1 MLTESHH
8 SLIYA
13 LYFAPRGKQRLLTLG
28 MELAQRYL
36 SPMDRLVGFIGDA
49 GAGKSLLIKGMF
61 PGLELT
67 NDDDGVNVR
76 PLPLLSVT
84 DDSFFSAHTFH
95 VDIRF
100 EQAFTQPHVLAT
112 AIRAAVDK
120 GKRVVVEHFDLI
132 YPFLGL
138 NAEILIGIGEEVVV
152 TRPNVFGPR
161 PRDIAEVVF
170 SSIRFRKMVHT
181 AEDLTAL
188 VIEREYGHRH
198 PIAHGDVRRGFVLL
212 FTDPPEIDIA
222 KIETLVQRYIADG
235 TEISFA
241 DDNHIRIGGEE
252 RFHCT
257 GPRIHVHN
265 AAEIENFRLLP
276 ELLYDPIARTWSL
289 VGKVGDENPDGY
301 EEAIRL

>member
-1 MLTESHH
+1 MLTVSHQ

-76 PLPLLSVT
+76 PLPLLSVD
-84 DDSFFSAHTFH
+84 DDSFFTAHTFH

-100 EQAFTQPHVLAT
+100 ESAFTQPHVLAT
-112 AIRAAVDK
+112 AIRTAIEK
-120 GKRVVVEHFDLI
+120 GRRVVVEHFDQI
-132 YPFLGL
+132 FPFLGM
-138 NAEILIGIGEEVVV
+138 NAELLIGIGEEVVV
-152 TRPNVFGPR
+152 TRPTLFGPR
-161 PRDIAEVVF
+161 PEEIARTVL
-170 SSIRFRKMVHT
+170 SSIRYRKMLHT

-198 PIAHGDVRRGFVLL
+198 PIAHGDVRRGFVLS
-212 FTDPPEIDIA
+212 FPDPPGIDIA
-222 KIETLVQRYIADG
+222 HVERLVKEYIEKAVPVSY
-235 TEISFA
+235 A
-241 DDNHIRIGGEE
+241 DDSHIRIGDGE

-257 GPRIHVHN
+257 GPRIHVSD
-265 AAEIENFRLLP
+265 AGRIEGFRLLP
-276 ELLYDPIARTWSL
+276 EIFYDPIAKTHSL
-289 VGKVGDENPDGY
+289 VGKVGPEPADPPER
-301 EEAIRL
+301 ALRT